1 MARCSARCHSSP
13 TDAEQALPAGVSIL
27 QVYLLLLMLL
37 LLLRQ
42 RCAAIIL
49 NSGCLPRP
57 LPAVLLLLL
66 LLLLG
71 GRRRLVSV
79 LLLVLTPR
87 HIVLVLS
94 FSSLVSQGT
103 LTRFDEQ
110 VWPCHLA
117 YQAAVLHDG
126 GSSDPRGPVV
136 IDGTGS
142 IEAVVAG
149 SVAAMDAALA
159 RCGDGGRQ
167 FHGAAKL

>member
-103 LTRFDEQ
+103 LMSKYGLAT
-110 VWPCHLA
+110 WPTKRPS
-117 YQAAVLHDG
+117 YTMEAAATPEGL
-126 GSSDPRGPVV
+126 
-136 IDGTGS
+136 
-142 IEAVVAG
+142 
-149 SVAAMDAALA
+149 L
-159 RCGDGGRQ
+159 
-167 FHGAAKL
+167 